1 MEQIIL
7 LIKNKKG
14 LESLRALIG
23 YYTAN
28 IISFVVSEKDFG
40 VVYDYHFEVAELCR
54 LNNIKL
60 IDKKYFLPQDYKDN
74 YKLCIG
80 WSYLVSPPSKVIVIH
95 DSLLPKYKGFNPLPS
110 MLINSETKIGISS
123 FLANDQYD
131 EGPLLLQDNID
142 ISYPITISDAID
154 RLIPLYVRQCIELY
168 NQINSNQLRFITPI
182 STDSSYSMW
191 RDKLD
196 YFIDWNKDAEYIS
209 RFIDSVGYP
218 YDSAKTHLD
227 GKLVKIISAKVY
239 SRELKIENPT
249 AGKIFRIEDG
259 NPIVLTGKG
268 LLVLTRIEELNGDV
282 IYPIKKL
289 KVRFI

>member
-1 MEQIIL
+1 M
-7 LIKNKKG
+7 
-14 LESLRALIG
+14 
-23 YYTAN
+23 
-28 IISFVVSEKDFG
+28 
-40 VVYDYHFEVAELCR
+40 
-54 LNNIKL
+54 
-60 IDKKYFLPQDYKDN
+60 
-74 YKLCIG
+74 
-80 WSYLVSPPSKVIVIH
+80 
-95 DSLLPKYKGFNPLPS
+95 
-110 MLINSETKIGISS
+110 
-123 FLANDQYD
+123 
-131 EGPLLLQDNID
+131 QDNID

-182 STDSSYSMW
+182 SSDSSYSMW

-227 GKLVKIISAKVY
+227 SKLVKIISAKVY